1 MADRT
6 SNGVQPDTERA
17 SDSERAVVLAG
28 YGLFLFAITNGLTAL
43 IGAMIAFIRRDVARG
58 TIWESHYRNMLTVF
72 TVSIVLS
79 LLMLVL
85 VLSGVFTVIGLAV
98 GSAWWDDNW
107 MLSLPLLG
115 MGVPLTMLGF
125 MVFGIWYLYRMVR
138 GLLRALDDREF

>member
-1 MADRT
+1 MTDRT
-6 SNGVQPDTERA
+6 SNTAPPDTERA
-17 SDSERAVVLAG
+17 SDTERAAVLAG

-43 IGAMIAFIRRDVARG
+43 IGAMIAFIRRDDARG

-98 GSAWWDDNW
+98 GSAWWDGDW

-115 MGVPLTMLGF
+115 AAVPLVMLGF
-125 MVFGIWYLYRMVR
+125 VVFGFWYLYRMVR
-138 GLLRALDDREF
+138 GLLRALDDREY